1 MGGVFRQ
8 WRLVIK
14 LVEVGDSRLGMR
26 KDLVVKR
33 LDLLHRA
40 IDTFHI
46 ARMTIFNRP
55 FRDKMCRCGEFFRQ

>member
-33 LDLLHRA
+33 LNLL
-40 IDTFHI
+40 
-46 ARMTIFNRP
+46 P
-55 FRDKMCRCGEFFRQ
+55 SSY